1 MARSY
6 LRPYRIPNAAMV
18 DLSLLQIDIFRQK
31 KDLYEWLQ
39 VSTIVLHFLCKWIDP
54 QLLEFHKIV
63 LFAQA

>member
-1 MARSY
+1 
-6 LRPYRIPNAAMV
+6 MV